1 MEIKKS
7 HNRLKCGLF
16 TTQLVPLQPI
26 PVDIWRIDLTRD
38 RAPVLSVAEI
48 ARANRFRFESD
59 RERWSRAHSA
69 LRQVLSRYTGMAPLE
84 LAFATGPHGKPFF
97 EHCSAAHFNLSHSG
111 DWALVAVC
119 LACPVGVDVERI
131 RARVDIKALLERL
144 GETDLPA
151 LRNPLFQRWANREA
165 RSKACGGPL
174 MTPPPSGAV
183 AVPLDVAPGY
193 AAAVAL
199 MGFAPAPQYRTE

>member
-1 MEIKKS
+1 MS
-7 HNRLKCGLF
+7 L
-16 TTQLVPLQPI
+16 PPI

-38 RAPVLSVAEI
+38 RAPVLSAAEI
-48 ARANRFRFESD
+48 ARATRFRFESD

-69 LRQVLSRYTGMAPLE
+69 LRQVLSRYTGTAPLE
-84 LAFATGPHGKPFF
+84 QVFATGPHGKPFL
-97 EHCSAAHFNLSHSG
+97 EHRSAPHFNLSHSG

-131 RARVDIKALLERL
+131 RERVDIKALLVRL

-151 LRNPLFQRWANREA
+151 LRSPLFQRWADREA
-165 RSKACGGPL
+165 CSKACGGPL
-174 MTPPPSGAV
+174 MTLPPPGAV
-183 AVPLDVAPGY
+183 AVSVDVAPGY

-199 MGFAPAPQYRTE
+199 MEFAAAPQYCTE